1 MLKALFV
8 INPSSGR
15 QNFLESIEKIIS
27 RLIMEQIVNHI
38 DVVYTKKQ
46 NDAREAVIDLH
57 DGDYDFITA
66 IGGDGTINEV
76 ISGIADGDSNIPIAI
91 ISAGTVNDF
100 ANYLN
105 LPTEVEP
112 FINMIK
118 NFRTKKIDVG
128 SINGKIFMNVVAGG
142 IATDVGYNVSKEMKA
157 MFGKAAYYVE
167 GMKEI
172 PKQFFKPF
180 KLKIESE
187 EYNDEAEYLLI
198 MVTNSQSVGGYKQA
212 APLASVSDGMLDVLL
227 LRKMEVFQVS
237 ELLFRFLAGD
247 HINSPAIEYFQT
259 KAIKITSLDDNE
271 MSIDYDGE
279 YYGTLPA
286 DIHILEGRINVI
298 IPATENASTASS
310 PFPIVQ
316 HILDQTQN
324 QNKD

>member
-27 RLIMEQIVNHI
+27 RLIMEQVVNHI
-38 DVVYTKKQ
+38 DVCYTKKQ
-46 NDAREAVIDLH
+46 YDARNAVLNLH
-57 DGDYDFITA
+57 DGDYDFVTA

-76 ISGIADGDSNIPIAI
+76 ISGLADGHSNIPIAI

-105 LPTEVEP
+105 LPTDVEA
-112 FINMIK
+112 FVSMIK
-118 NFRTKKIDVG
+118 NFRVKKIDVG

-172 PKQFFKPF
+172 PKQFFSPF

-187 EYNDEAEYLLI
+187 EFNDEDEYLLV
-198 MVTNSQSVGGYKQA
+198 MVTNSQSVGGYKIA

-227 LRKMEVFQVS
+227 LRKMDVLQVTD
-237 ELLFRFLAGD
+237 LLLRFLSGD
-247 HINSPAIEYFQT
+247 HINHPAIEYFQT
-259 KAIKITSLDDNE
+259 KAIKITPLDDQE

-286 DIHILEGRINVI
+286 DIHILEGRIGVI
-298 IPATENASTASS
+298 IPASESATSN
-310 PFPIVQ
+310 
-316 HILDQTQN
+316 
-324 QNKD
+324 

>member
-27 RLIMEQIVNHI
+27 RLIMEQVVNHI
-38 DVVYTKKQ
+38 DVCYTKKQ
-46 NDAREAVIDLH
+46 YDARNAVLNLH
-57 DGDYDFITA
+57 DGDYDFVTA

-76 ISGIADGDSNIPIAI
+76 ISGLADGDSHIPIAI

-105 LPTEVEP
+105 LPTDADAFVS
-112 FINMIK
+112 MIK
-118 NFRTKKIDVG
+118 NFRVKNIDVG

-172 PKQFFKPF
+172 PKQFFSPF

-187 EYNDEAEYLLI
+187 EFNDEDEYLLV
-198 MVTNSQSVGGYKQA
+198 MVTNSQSVGGYKIA

-227 LRKMEVFQVS
+227 LRKMDVLQVTD
-237 ELLFRFLAGD
+237 LLLRFLSGD
-247 HINSPAIEYFQT
+247 HINHPAIEYFQT
-259 KAIKITSLDDNE
+259 KAIKITPLDDQE

-286 DIHILEGRINVI
+286 DIHILEGRIGVI
-298 IPATENASTASS
+298 IPASESATSN
-310 PFPIVQ
+310 
-316 HILDQTQN
+316 LN
-324 QNKD
+324 

>member
-27 RLIMEQIVNHI
+27 RLIMEQVVNHI
-38 DVVYTKKQ
+38 DVCYTKKQ
-46 NDAREAVIDLH
+46 YDARNAVLNLH
-57 DGDYDFITA
+57 DGDYDFVTA

-76 ISGIADGDSNIPIAI
+76 ISGLADGDSHIPIAI

-105 LPTEVEP
+105 LPTDVDA
-112 FINMIK
+112 FVSMIK
-118 NFRTKKIDVG
+118 NFRVKNIDVG

-172 PKQFFKPF
+172 PKQFFSPF

-187 EYNDEAEYLLI
+187 EFNDEDEYLLV
-198 MVTNSQSVGGYKQA
+198 MVTNSQSVGGYKIA

-227 LRKMEVFQVS
+227 LRKMDVLQVTD
-237 ELLFRFLAGD
+237 LLLRFLSGD
-247 HINSPAIEYFQT
+247 HINHPAIEYFQT
-259 KAIKITSLDDNE
+259 KAIKITPLDDQE

-286 DIHILEGRINVI
+286 DIHILVGRVGVI
-298 IPATENASTASS
+298 IPASESATSS
-310 PFPIVQ
+310 
-316 HILDQTQN
+316 LN
-324 QNKD
+324 

>member
-1 MLKALFV
+1 
-8 INPSSGR
+8 
-15 QNFLESIEKIIS
+15 
-27 RLIMEQIVNHI
+27 MEQIVNHV
-38 DVVYTKKQ
+38 DVVYTKQ
-46 NDAREAVIDLH
+46 QYDARNAVLPLH

-76 ISGIADGDSNIPIAI
+76 ISGIADSECNIPLAI

-105 LPTEVEP
+105 LPTEVDP
-112 FINMIK
+112 FVNMIK

-172 PKQFFKPF
+172 PKQFFSPF

-187 EYNDEAEYLLI
+187 EYNDEDEYLLI

-227 LRKMEVFQVS
+227 LRKMDVFQVTD
-237 ELLFRFLAGD
+237 LLLRFLRGD
-247 HINSPAIEYFQT
+247 HINHPAIEYFQT
-259 KAIKITSLDDNE
+259 KAIKITPMDDQE
-271 MSIDYDGE
+271 MSIDFDGE

-286 DIHILEGRINVI
+286 DIRILEGRINVI
-298 IPATENASTASS
+298 IP
-310 PFPIVQ
+310 PKYV
-316 HILDQTQN
+316 
-324 QNKD
+324 

>member
-27 RLIMEQIVNHI
+27 RLIMEQVVNHI
-38 DVVYTKKQ
+38 DVCYTKKQ
-46 NDAREAVIDLH
+46 YDARNAVLNLH

-76 ISGIADGDSNIPIAI
+76 ISGLADGDSNTPIAI

-105 LPTEVEP
+105 LPTEVDA
-112 FINMIK
+112 FVSMIK
-118 NFRTKKIDVG
+118 NFRLKKIDVG

-157 MFGKAAYYVE
+157 IFGKAAYYVE

-172 PKQFFKPF
+172 PKQFFSPF

-187 EYNDEAEYLLI
+187 EFNDEDEYLLV
-198 MVTNSQSVGGYKQA
+198 MVTNSQSVGGYKIA

-227 LRKMEVFQVS
+227 LRKMDVLQVTD
-237 ELLFRFLAGD
+237 LLLRFLSGD
-247 HINSPAIEYFQT
+247 HINHPAIEYFQT
-259 KAIKITSLDDNE
+259 KAIKITPMDDQE

-286 DIHILEGRINVI
+286 DIHILEGRISVI
-298 IPATENASTASS
+298 IPVSENASSG
-310 PFPIVQ
+310 I
-316 HILDQTQN
+316 
-324 QNKD
+324 

>member
-27 RLIMEQIVNHI
+27 RLIMEQVVNHI
-38 DVVYTKKQ
+38 DVCYTKKQ
-46 NDAREAVIDLH
+46 YDARNAVLNLH
-57 DGDYDFITA
+57 DGDYDFVTA

-76 ISGIADGDSNIPIAI
+76 ISGLADGDSHIPIAI

-105 LPTEVEP
+105 LPTDVDA
-112 FINMIK
+112 FVSMIK
-118 NFRTKKIDVG
+118 NFRVKNIDVG

-172 PKQFFKPF
+172 PKQFFSPF

-187 EYNDEAEYLLI
+187 EFNDEDEYLLV
-198 MVTNSQSVGGYKQA
+198 MVTNSQSVGGYKIA

-227 LRKMEVFQVS
+227 LRKMDVLQVTD
-237 ELLFRFLAGD
+237 LLLRFLSGD
-247 HINSPAIEYFQT
+247 HINHPAIEYFQT
-259 KAIKITSLDDNE
+259 KAIKITPLDDQE

-286 DIHILEGRINVI
+286 DIHILEGRIGVI
-298 IPATENASTASS
+298 IPASESATSN
-310 PFPIVQ
+310 
-316 HILDQTQN
+316 LN
-324 QNKD
+324 

>member
-27 RLIMEQIVNHI
+27 RLIMEQVVNHI

-46 NDAREAVIDLH
+46 DDARNAVLKLH
-57 DGDYDFITA
+57 DGDYDFVTA

-76 ISGIADGDSNIPIAI
+76 ISGLADGDSNIPIAI

-105 LPTEVEP
+105 LPTDVEA
-112 FINMIK
+112 FVSMIK
-118 NFRTKKIDVG
+118 NFRVKKIDVG

-172 PKQFFKPF
+172 PKQFFSPF

-187 EYNDEAEYLLI
+187 EFNDEDEYLLV
-198 MVTNSQSVGGYKQA
+198 MVTNSQSVGGYKIA

-227 LRKMEVFQVS
+227 LRKMDVLQVTD
-237 ELLFRFLAGD
+237 LLLRFLSGD
-247 HINSPAIEYFQT
+247 HINHPAIEYFQT
-259 KAIKITSLDDNE
+259 KAIKITPMDDQE

-286 DIHILEGRINVI
+286 DIHILEGRVGVI
-298 IPATENASTASS
+298 IPASESATSN
-310 PFPIVQ
+310 
-316 HILDQTQN
+316 LN
-324 QNKD
+324 